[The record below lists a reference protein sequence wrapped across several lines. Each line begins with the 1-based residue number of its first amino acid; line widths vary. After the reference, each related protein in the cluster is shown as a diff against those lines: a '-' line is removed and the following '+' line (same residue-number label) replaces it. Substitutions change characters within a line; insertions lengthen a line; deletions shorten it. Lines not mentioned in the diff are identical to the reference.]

1 MAHQRSSPSKF
12 SLEKLLEGR
21 VHNRTPHCRTAN
33 DSATNPAAPR
43 TEVLYAPPAN
53 PRELSRNAA
62 VSLIVFGSF
71 FLIGPIAWQI
81 HEDYNSNFGWA
92 D

>member
-1 MAHQRSSPSKF
+1 LPSKF

-21 VHNRTPHCRTAN
+21 VHNRTPHYRTAN
-33 DSATNPAAPR
+33 DSATNPAAPS
-43 TEVLYAPPAN
+43 TELLYAPPAN
-53 PRELSRNAA
+53 PRELSRNGA

-71 FLIGPIAWQI
+71 FLIGPIAGQI